1 MGRIMGIDYGMRR
14 IGIALSD
21 VTHLI
26 AKGSETINWNGRDID
41 WALNRI
47 GEIIKEQDV
56 TDIVLGRP
64 LRTDGTGSETQE
76 KVEGF
81 AKLLEDTYGLPIHYI
96 DERFTTVIAAQYLH
110 AAGKKADKHKKVIDQ
125 VAAEVFLQD
134 YLDSHRS

>member
-26 AKGSETINWNGRDID
+26 AKGYETINWNGRDID

-47 GEIIKEQDV
+47 GEIISEQDV

-81 AKLLEDTYGLPIHYI
+81 ASLLEETYGLPIHYI
-96 DERFTTVIAAQYLH
+96 DERFSTVIASQYLH
-110 AAGKKADKHKKVIDQ
+110 AAGKDARKQKNVIDQ

-134 YLDSHRS
+134 YLDSNR

>member
-26 AKGSETINWNGRDID
+26 AKGYETINWNGRDID

-47 GEIIKEQDV
+47 GEIIKEQEV

-64 LRTDGTGSETQE
+64 LRTDGTGSETQA
-76 KVEGF
+76 KVEEF
-81 AKLLEDTYGLPIHYI
+81 ASVLTELYGLPIHYI
-96 DERFTTVIAAQYLH
+96 DERFTTVIASQYLH
-110 AAGKKADKHKKVIDQ
+110 AAGKKAEKHKKVIDQ

-134 YLDSHRS
+134 YLDANR

>member
-26 AKGSETINWNGRDID
+26 AKGYETVNWNGRDID

-47 GEIIKEQDV
+47 GEIISEQDV

-81 AKLLEDTYGLPIHYI
+81 ASLLEETYGLPIHYI
-96 DERFTTVIAAQYLH
+96 DERFSTVIAA
-110 AAGKKADKHKKVIDQ
+110 GKDARKQKNVIDQ

-134 YLDSHRS
+134 YLDSNR

>member
-1 MGRIMGIDYGMRR
+1 MGRIMGIDYGLRR

-26 AKGSETINWNGRDID
+26 AKGYETINWNGRDID

-47 GEIIKEQDV
+47 SEIIKEQDV

-64 LRTDGTGSETQE
+64 LRTDGTKSETEE
-76 KVEGF
+76 KVEAF
-81 AKLLEDTYGLPIHYI
+81 AALLTESCGLPIHYI
-96 DERFTTVIAAQYLH
+96 DERFTTVIASQYLH

-125 VAAEVFLQD
+125 VAAEVLLQD
-134 YLDSHRS
+134 YLDRA

>member
-26 AKGSETINWNGRDID
+26 AKGFETINWNGRDID

-64 LRTDGTGSETQE
+64 LRTDGTGSETQA
-76 KVEGF
+76 KVEAF
-81 AKLLEDTYGLPIHYI
+81 AGLLETTYGLPIHYI
-96 DERFTTVIAAQYLH
+96 DERFTTVIASQYLH
-110 AAGKKADKHKKVIDQ
+110 AAGKKAEKHKKVIDQ

-134 YLDSHRS
+134 YLDANR